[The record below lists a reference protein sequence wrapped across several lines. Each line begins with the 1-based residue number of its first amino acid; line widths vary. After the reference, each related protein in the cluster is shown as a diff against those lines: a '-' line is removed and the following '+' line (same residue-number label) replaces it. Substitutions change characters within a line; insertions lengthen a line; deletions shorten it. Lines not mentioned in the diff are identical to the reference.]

1 MLILGMGL
9 VAILSIFAVIAIALG
24 LMRSDPLFVMVGIL
38 LFVSALLVFMMFKN
52 NLTNP
57 FKD

>member
-9 VAILSIFAVIAIALG
+9 VAILSILSILAIVLG
-24 LMRSDPLFVMVGIL
+24 LTRSDPLFVMVGIL
-38 LFVSALLVFMMFKN
+38 LLVSALLVFMMFKN

>member
-1 MLILGMGL
+1 MLILGMGV
-9 VAILSIFAVIAIALG
+9 VAILSILAILAIVLG
-24 LMRSDPLFVMVGIL
+24 LTRSDPLFLMVGIL
-38 LFVSALLVFMMFKN
+38 LLVSALLVFMMFKN

>member
-1 MLILGMGL
+1 MLVLGMGL

-38 LFVSALLVFMMFKN
+38 LFISAVLVFMMFKN

>member
-1 MLILGMGL
+1 MLILGMEL
-9 VAILSIFAVIAIALG
+9 VAILSILAILAIVLG
-24 LMRSDPLFVMVGIL
+24 LTRSDPLFLMVGIL
-38 LFVSALLVFMMFKN
+38 LLVSALLVFMMFKN

>member
-1 MLILGMGL
+1 MLILGIGL
-9 VAILSIFAVIAIALG
+9 VAILSILAILAIVLG
-24 LMRSDPLFVMVGIL
+24 LTRSDPLFVMVGIL
-38 LFVSALLVFMMFKN
+38 LLISALLVFMMFKN

>member
-9 VAILSIFAVIAIALG
+9 VTILAILAILAIVLG
-24 LMRSDPLFVMVGIL
+24 LTRSDPLFVMVGIL
-38 LFVSALLVFMMFKN
+38 LLVSALLVFMMFKN

>member
-9 VAILSIFAVIAIALG
+9 VAILSILAILAIVLG
-24 LMRSDPLFVMVGIL
+24 LTRSDPLFVMVGIL
-38 LFVSALLVFMMFKN
+38 LLVSALLVFMMFEN

>member
-1 MLILGMGL
+1 MLILGMEL
-9 VAILSIFAVIAIALG
+9 VAILSILAILAIVLG
-24 LMRSDPLFVMVGIL
+24 LTRSDPLFVMVGIL
-38 LFVSALLVFMMFKN
+38 LLVSALLVFMMFKN

>member
-9 VAILSIFAVIAIALG
+9 VAILSILAILAIVLG
-24 LMRSDPLFVMVGIL
+24 LTRNDPLFVMVGIL
-38 LFVSALLVFMMFKN
+38 LLVSALLVFMMFKN

>member
-9 VAILSIFAVIAIALG
+9 VAILSILAILAIVLC
-24 LMRSDPLFVMVGIL
+24 LTRSDPLFVMVGIL
-38 LFVSALLVFMMFKN
+38 LLVSALLVFMMFKN

>member
-1 MLILGMGL
+1 MLILGMEL
-9 VAILSIFAVIAIALG
+9 VAILSILAILAIVLG
-24 LMRSDPLFVMVGIL
+24 LTSSDPLFVMVGIL
-38 LFVSALLVFMMFKN
+38 LLVSALLVFMMFKN

>member
-1 MLILGMGL
+1 MLILGIGL
-9 VAILSIFAVIAIALG
+9 VAILSILAILAIVLG
-24 LMRSDPLFVMVGIL
+24 LTRSDPLFVMVGIL
-38 LFVSALLVFMMFKN
+38 LLVSALLVFMMFKN

>member
-9 VAILSIFAVIAIALG
+9 VAILSILAILAIVLG
-24 LMRSDPLFVMVGIL
+24 LTRSGPLFVMVGIL
-38 LFVSALLVFMMFKN
+38 LLVSALLVFMMFKN

>member
-9 VAILSIFAVIAIALG
+9 VAILSILAILAIVLG
-24 LMRSDPLFVMVGIL
+24 LKRSDPLFVMVGIL
-38 LFVSALLVFMMFKN
+38 LLVSALLVFMMFKN

>member
-38 LFVSALLVFMMFKN
+38 LFISAVLVFMMFKN

>member
-9 VAILSIFAVIAIALG
+9 VAILSILAILAIFLG
-24 LMRSDPLFVMVGIL
+24 LTRSDPLFVMVGIL
-38 LFVSALLVFMMFKN
+38 LLVSALLVFMMFKN

>member
-9 VAILSIFAVIAIALG
+9 VAILSILAILAIVLG
-24 LMRSDPLFVMVGIL
+24 LTRSDPLFVMVRIL
-38 LFVSALLVFMMFKN
+38 LLVSALLVFMMFKN

>member
-9 VAILSIFAVIAIALG
+9 VAILSILAILAIVLG
-24 LMRSDPLFVMVGIL
+24 LTRTDPLFVMVGIL
-38 LFVSALLVFMMFKN
+38 LLVSALLVFMMFKN

>member
-1 MLILGMGL
+1 MLILGIGL

>member
-1 MLILGMGL
+1 MLILGMEL
-9 VAILSIFAVIAIALG
+9 VAILSILAILAIVLG
-24 LMRSDPLFVMVGIL
+24 LTRSDPLFVMVGVL
-38 LFVSALLVFMMFKN
+38 LLVSALLVFMMFKN

>member
-1 MLILGMGL
+1 MLILVMGL
-9 VAILSIFAVIAIALG
+9 VAILSILAILAIVLG
-24 LMRSDPLFVMVGIL
+24 LTRSDPLFVMVGIL
-38 LFVSALLVFMMFKN
+38 LLVSALLVFMMFKN

>member
-9 VAILSIFAVIAIALG
+9 VAILSILAVIAIALG

-38 LFVSALLVFMMFKN
+38 LFISALLVFMMFKN

>member
-1 MLILGMGL
+1 MLILGMEL
-9 VAILSIFAVIAIALG
+9 VAILSILAILAIVLG
-24 LMRSDPLFVMVGIL
+24 LTRNDPLFVMVGIL
-38 LFVSALLVFMMFKN
+38 LLVSALLVFMMFKN

>member
-9 VAILSIFAVIAIALG
+9 VVILSIFAVIAIALG

-38 LFVSALLVFMMFKN
+38 LFISAVLVFMMFKN

>member
-9 VAILSIFAVIAIALG
+9 VAILSILAILAIVLG
-24 LMRSDPLFVMVGIL
+24 LTRSDPLFVMVGIL
-38 LFVSALLVFMMFKN
+38 LLLSALLVFMMFKN

>member
-9 VAILSIFAVIAIALG
+9 VAILSILAVIAIALG

>member
-9 VAILSIFAVIAIALG
+9 VAILSILAILAIVLG
-24 LMRSDPLFVMVGIL
+24 LTRSDPLFVMVGVL
-38 LFVSALLVFMMFKN
+38 LLVSALLVFMMFKN

>member
-9 VAILSIFAVIAIALG
+9 VAILSILAILAIVLG
-24 LMRSDPLFVMVGIL
+24 LTRSDPLFVMVGIL
-38 LFVSALLVFMMFKN
+38 LLVSALLVFMMFKN
-52 NLTNP
+52 NLTNT

>member
-1 MLILGMGL
+1 MLVLGMGL
-9 VAILSIFAVIAIALG
+9 VAILSILAILAIVLG
-24 LMRSDPLFVMVGIL
+24 LTRNDPLFVMVGIL
-38 LFVSALLVFMMFKN
+38 LLVSALLVFMMFKN

>member
-9 VAILSIFAVIAIALG
+9 VAILSILAILAIVLG
-24 LMRSDPLFVMVGIL
+24 LTRSDALFVMVGIL
-38 LFVSALLVFMMFKN
+38 LLVSALLVFMMFKN

>member
-1 MLILGMGL
+1 MLILGVGL
-9 VAILSIFAVIAIALG
+9 VAILSILAILAIVLG
-24 LMRSDPLFVMVGIL
+24 LTRSDPLFVMVGIL
-38 LFVSALLVFMMFKN
+38 LLVSALLVFMMFKN

>member
-38 LFVSALLVFMMFKN
+38 LFISALLVFMMFKN

>member
-9 VAILSIFAVIAIALG
+9 VAILSILAILAIVLG
-24 LMRSDPLFVMVGIL
+24 LTRSDPLFVMVGIL
-38 LFVSALLVFMMFKN
+38 LLVSALLVFMMFKN

>member
-9 VAILSIFAVIAIALG
+9 VAILSILAILAIVLG
-24 LMRSDPLFVMVGIL
+24 LTRNDPLFVMVGIL
-38 LFVSALLVFMMFKN
+38 LLVSALLVFMMFKN

-57 FKD
+57 F

>member
-9 VAILSIFAVIAIALG
+9 VAILSILAVIAIALG

-38 LFVSALLVFMMFKN
+38 LFISAVLVFMMFKN